1 MKKSIENI
9 IKEKV
14 LVLDGA
20 MATMLQK
27 YNTKSRDFHGERF
40 ANHPVDLSG
49 FNEILNFTKPERIK
63 DVHEKYLRAK
73 ADIISTN
80 TFRANKI
87 ELKKYQLDD
96 LAYELNYTAAT
107 LARENAT
114 KYTNIT
120 RDKPRYVAGVIGPI
134 SSKEATL
141 DEMEEAYSEQIKG
154 LMAGKVDVILL
165 ETIYEEDNIKAALL
179 ALEAILK
186 KRRKNFPIIISGAA
200 IEGQAP
206 IVTSEMIKK
215 YTTIVHHVRILAIG
229 MNCGNGPEPMLD
241 KLKNISYTAPFNIVA
256 YPSAGIPNEDGKIDA
271 DLDYLVEQAKKY
283 LEKDLVNIIGGC
295 CGTTPEYITKLNK
308 LARDT
313 KPRKF

>member
-9 IKEKV
+9 IKEKI

-20 MATMLQK
+20 MATMLKK
-27 YNTKSRDFHGERF
+27 YRTKERDYKGDRF
-40 ANHPVDLSG
+40 KDHPVDLFG
-49 FNEILNFTKPERIK
+49 FNEILSFTKPDRIR

-87 ELKKYQLDD
+87 ELKKYQLED

-107 LARENAT
+107 LARDNAT

-120 RDKPRYVAGVIGPI
+120 RDKPRYVAGVLGPI

-165 ETIYEEDNIKAALL
+165 ETVFEEDNIKAALL

-200 IEGQAP
+200 IEGKEP
-206 IVTSEMIKK
+206 IVTGELIKR
-215 YTTIVHHVRILAIG
+215 YTSIVHHVRILAMG
-229 MNCGNGPEPMLD
+229 MNCGHGPEQLLD
-241 KLKNISYTAPFNIVA
+241 KLKNISYSAPFNIVA
-256 YPSAGIPNEDGKIDA
+256 YPSAGIPDENGNLE
-271 DLDYLVEQAKKY
+271 LDTDSLIEQTKKY
-283 LEKDLVNIIGGC
+283 IDKDLVNIIGGC
-295 CGTTPEYITKLNK
+295 CGTTTEFIKKLSK
-308 LARDT
+308 LVIDV

>member
-9 IKEKV
+9 IKERV

-27 YNTKSRDFHGERF
+27 YTIKERDFKGERF
-40 ANHPVDLSG
+40 ANHPVNLSG
-49 FNEILNFTKPERIK
+49 FNEILNFTKPERIR
-63 DVHEKYLRAK
+63 DIHEKYLRAK

-107 LARENAT
+107 LARENVT

-120 RDKPRYVAGVIGPI
+120 REKPRYVAGVIGPI

-165 ETIYEEDNIKAALL
+165 ETVYEEDNIKAALL

-200 IEGQAP
+200 IEGQNP
-206 IVTSEMIKK
+206 IITGEMITK
-215 YTTIVHHVRILAIG
+215 YTAIVHHVRILAIG
-229 MNCGNGPEPMLD
+229 LNCGNGPEPMLD
-241 KLKNISYTAPFNIVA
+241 KLKNISYTAPFNVIA
-256 YPSAGIPNEDGKIDA
+256 YPSAGIPDDEGKINV
-271 DLDYLVEQAKKY
+271 DLDYLIEQTQKY
-283 LEKDLVNIIGGC
+283 IDKDLVNIIGGC
-295 CGTTPEYITKLNK
+295 CGTTPQFITKLSK
-308 LARDT
+308 LARDA

>member
-27 YNTKSRDFHGERF
+27 YTTTQRDYKGERF
-40 ANHPVDLSG
+40 ENHPIDLSG
-49 FNEILNFTKPERIK
+49 FYEILNFTKPERIR
-63 DVHEKYLRAK
+63 DIHEKYLRAK

-107 LARENAT
+107 LARDNAT

-165 ETIYEEDNIKAALL
+165 ETVYEEDNIKAALL

-186 KRRKNFPIIISGAA
+186 KRRKNFPIIISGAL
-200 IEGQAP
+200 IDGSDS
-206 IVTSEMIKK
+206 IVTGEMIAK
-215 YTTIVHHVRILAIG
+215 YTAIVHHVRILAIG
-229 MNCGNGPEPMLD
+229 MNCGTGPDAMFD
-241 KLKNISYTAPFNIVA
+241 KLKNLSYTAPFNIVA
-256 YPSAGIPNEDGKIDA
+256 YPSAGIPDENGKIKK
-271 DLDYLVEQAKKY
+271 DLDYLVEQTKKY
-283 LEKDLVNIIGGC
+283 IDKDLVNIIGGC
-295 CGTTPEYITKLNK
+295 CGTTPEFITKLSK

-313 KPRKF
+313 KPRKY